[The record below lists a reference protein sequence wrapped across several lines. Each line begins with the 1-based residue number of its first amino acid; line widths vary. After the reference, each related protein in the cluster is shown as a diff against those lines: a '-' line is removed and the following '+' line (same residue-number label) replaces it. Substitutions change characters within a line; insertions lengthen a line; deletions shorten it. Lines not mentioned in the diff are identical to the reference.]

1 MQAFFE
7 NLKSED
13 FWLRLAFMLLFL
25 IGVEVALSVMLL
37 LIMVQFVYRLFMGK
51 LQAEIY
57 AFSSSLS
64 AFIHQSYQ
72 FLIYQ
77 VEEKPF
83 PFNDW
88 PKAKAMPD
96 EDAEP

>member
-57 AFSSSLS
+57 AF
-64 AFIHQSYQ
+64 
-72 FLIYQ
+72 
-77 VEEKPF
+77 
-83 PFNDW
+83 
-88 PKAKAMPD
+88 
-96 EDAEP
+96 